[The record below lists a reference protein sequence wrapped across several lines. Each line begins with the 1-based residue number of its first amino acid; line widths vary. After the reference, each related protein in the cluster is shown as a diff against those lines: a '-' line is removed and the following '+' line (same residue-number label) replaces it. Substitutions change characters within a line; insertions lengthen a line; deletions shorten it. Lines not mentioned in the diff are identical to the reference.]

1 MNWGQ
6 ILTVL
11 PAGVCLFWAFFYA
24 LAGSRQSSF
33 LVKEL
38 VFIFLG
44 VFLVAPK
51 SFLTLFT
58 GTSLTPLIMHYLDRI
73 RKDENPPFYKILW
86 LIFPTL
92 LLTSGIIFYILSPEG
107 MSEDYKSI
115 LSSLFH
121 TIIIVDHLV
130 FYGYLI
136 VHCIREGYRPF
147 SRTFGFLFKGK
158 PAMMSEIQYLLLGFG
173 TIPFLM
179 MIFPQFESLHGPVL
193 PFLVSAVVFLSSYL
207 SLIGPD
213 REITKADLKN
223 FIRFNYNRRNKTQVV
238 EAMVL
243 DMLPDV
249 STESLVKIRTR
260 IDRMLPVDD
269 RGSKSLA
276 GRVLSSVDES
286 WRNDPLFE
294 RFRREVIDKKLFLHP
309 GLSLQYVA
317 DVLGTNKTYVSKMVN
332 KAFNIGFPEL
342 LNILRVDYAQQL
354 LLSSPDAK
362 QSDVAT
368 ASGFLSASS
377 FNIIFKRI
385 AGQPPK
391 LWLAS
396 NNR

>member
-1 MNWGQ
+1 
-6 ILTVL
+6 
-11 PAGVCLFWAFFYA
+11 
-24 LAGSRQSSF
+24 
-33 LVKEL
+33 
-38 VFIFLG
+38 
-44 VFLVAPK
+44 
-51 SFLTLFT
+51 
-58 GTSLTPLIMHYLDRI
+58 
-73 RKDENPPFYKILW
+73 
-86 LIFPTL
+86 
-92 LLTSGIIFYILSPEG
+92 
-107 MSEDYKSI
+107 
-115 LSSLFH
+115 
-121 TIIIVDHLV
+121 
-130 FYGYLI
+130 
-136 VHCIREGYRPF
+136 
-147 SRTFGFLFKGK
+147 
-158 PAMMSEIQYLLLGFG
+158 
-173 TIPFLM
+173 
-179 MIFPQFESLHGPVL
+179 
-193 PFLVSAVVFLSSYL
+193 
-207 SLIGPD
+207 
-213 REITKADLKN
+213 
-223 FIRFNYNRRNKTQVV
+223 
-238 EAMVL
+238 MVL